1 MPVYRGS
8 DAKPVYDGAP
18 MFERT
23 ALPDGPRVISARLP
37 GMRSLSVAVYVMAG
51 SRGEVREKSGLAH
64 FMEHITF
71 KGTRDL
77 ATTRDVSDA
86 IEGVGGSSNAAT
98 DRETT
103 IYWVRLPAREAQLGI
118 HVLAELTLRPR
129 LRSADIAHEREI
141 IIDEIR
147 SYRDD
152 PGQYIFNIWDE
163 AFFGDSPLG
172 WEIAGDEGSVRGLS
186 DGDIRDFW
194 SAAYQ
199 PSNMVVAVAGDIG
212 HQDAVGLV
220 DRSFGRGNGVA
231 QPYLPAPHGPV
242 ERMRLADRPTAQ
254 AHVSLGLPGLPRD
267 HPDQWTLDLLNTVLG
282 DGSSSRLFMKIREEE
297 GLAYDV
303 HSFQTDYTDTGTL
316 QVYMGVDADDVL
328 PAMRGVLAEL
338 SRLRDEPVPAA
349 ELERARNYAMGR
361 LELRLEETRAMA
373 SFLGS
378 QEAMHDRVMTM
389 DEVIEALRAVTADEI
404 QALAGRLFHDDLL
417 CGAVIGPDLES
428 GRLEAALRLP

>member
-1 MPVYRGS
+1 
-8 DAKPVYDGAP
+8 

-37 GMRSLSVAVYVMAG
+37 GMRSLSAAVYVMAG

-77 ATTRDVSDA
+77 VTTRDVSDA

-98 DRETT
+98 DREVTV
-103 IYWVRLPAREAQLGI
+103 YWVRLPVREARLGV
-118 HVLAELTLRPR
+118 HVLSELTLRPR

-141 IIDEIR
+141 IVDEIR

-152 PGQYIFNIWDE
+152 PGQFIFNVWDE

-172 WEIAGDEGSVRGLS
+172 WEIAGDEDSVRALTDS
-186 DGDIRDFW
+186 DIRDFW
-194 SAAYQ
+194 AAAYQ
-199 PSNMVVAVAGDIG
+199 PANMVVAMAGDID
-212 HQDAVGLV
+212 HEQAVELV
-220 DRSFGRGNGVA
+220 DRSFGRGSGA
-231 QPYLPAPHGPV
+231 GQSYLPAPPGPAQ
-242 ERMRLADRPTAQ
+242 RMRLEHRHTAQ

-267 HPDQWTLDLLNTVLG
+267 HADQWALDLLNTVLG
-282 DGSSSRLFMKIREEE
+282 DGTSSRLFMKIREED

-303 HSFQTDYTDTGTL
+303 HSFQTDYADTGLL

-338 SRLRDEPVPAA
+338 SRLRDEAVPTA
-349 ELERARNYAMGR
+349 ELERARNYSLGR
-361 LELRLEETRAMA
+361 LELRLEESRAMA

-389 DEVIEALRAVTADEI
+389 DEVIDALRAVTADDI
-404 QALAGRLFHDDLL
+404 QALAGRLFRDETL
-417 CGAVIGPDLES
+417 CAAVIGPNLTSRPLE
-428 GRLEAALRLP
+428 RALRLP